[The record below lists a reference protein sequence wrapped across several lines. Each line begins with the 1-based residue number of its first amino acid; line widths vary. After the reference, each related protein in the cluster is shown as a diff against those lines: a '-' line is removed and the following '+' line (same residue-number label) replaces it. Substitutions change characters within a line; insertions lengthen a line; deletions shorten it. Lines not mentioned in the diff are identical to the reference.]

1 LSEPKGKGDSSDT
14 GGIGGGRDNATEGD
28 ANGQAAQGIRT
39 GKKGHGR
46 EEYGPHFVQSVA
58 RAMSVMRS
66 FTADRRAQ
74 TLTQVARATGL
85 DRATARR
92 LLLTLADLG
101 YVASDGRTFELTP
114 RTLELGYAYLSSMSL
129 PEIAQPHL
137 QSLAREL
144 NETAALAVLD
154 GDEIVYVSLVQSTRL
169 MAVTIN
175 VGTRFDAY
183 TTSMGRVLLAGLDD
197 AELDE
202 RFGRLKLER
211 KTDHTISSPRTLRE
225 EIDKVREQGW
235 SLVDSELEEGLRGG
249 GAPVPGRAGRVVAA
263 ANVSVHAGRTTPELV
278 ERDYVPMILRTVRLI
293 EADLV
298 GTVTR

>member
-1 LSEPKGKGDSSDT
+1 LSEPTGKGDS

-235 SLVDSELEEGLRGG
+235 SLVDSELEEGLRGAA
-249 GAPVPGRAGRVVAA
+249 APVRDRAGRVVAA

>member
-1 LSEPKGKGDSSDT
+1 MRDAHKRAESAGRARTGGSEALSEPVLK
-14 GGIGGGRDNATEGD
+14 
-28 ANGQAAQGIRT
+28 
-39 GKKGHGR
+39 GR

-58 RAMSVMRS
+58 RALSVMRS
-66 FTADRRAQ
+66 FTAQRRSQ
-74 TLTQVARATGL
+74 TLTEVARQTGL

-101 YVASDGRTFELTP
+101 YVASDGRAFELTP

-154 GDEIVYVSLVQSTRL
+154 GEEIVYVSLVQSTRL
-169 MAVTIN
+169 MAVKIS

-183 TTSMGRVLLAGLDD
+183 TTSMGRVLLAGLPD

-202 RFGRLKLER
+202 RFARLKLEAR
-211 KTDHTISSPRTLRE
+211 TDHTIRSTRTLRD
-225 EIDKVREQGW
+225 EIDRVRKQGW
-235 SLVDSELEEGLRGG
+235 SLVDSELEEGLRGAA
-249 GAPVPGRAGRVVAA
+249 APVRDRGGQVVAA

-278 ERDYVPMILRTVRLI
+278 ERDYIPMILRTVRLI

-298 GTVTR
+298 SAVAR

>member
-1 LSEPKGKGDSSDT
+1 
-14 GGIGGGRDNATEGD
+14 
-28 ANGQAAQGIRT
+28 
-39 GKKGHGR
+39 
-46 EEYGPHFVQSVA
+46 
-58 RAMSVMRS
+58 MRS
-66 FTADRRAQ
+66 FSADRRAQ
-74 TLTQVARATGL
+74 TLTEVARGTGL

-101 YVASDGRTFELTP
+101 YVTSDGRAFELTP

-137 QSLAREL
+137 TSLAREL

-154 GDEIVYVSLVQSTRL
+154 GDEIVYVALVQSARL
-169 MAVTIN
+169 MAVKISI
-175 VGTRFDAY
+175 GTRFDAY
-183 TTSMGRVLLAGLDD
+183 TTSMGRVLLAGLPE

-211 KTDHTISSPRTLRE
+211 RTDHTIRSPRTLRD
-225 EIDKVREQGW
+225 EIGKVREQGW
-235 SLVDSELEEGLRGG
+235 SLVDSELEEGLRGAA
-249 GAPVPGRAGRVVAA
+249 APVRDRAGRVVAA
-263 ANVSVHAGRTTPELV
+263 ANVSVHTGRTTPELV

-298 GTVTR
+298 ATVTH

>member
-1 LSEPKGKGDSSDT
+1 MSEPVTK
-14 GGIGGGRDNATEGD
+14 
-28 ANGQAAQGIRT
+28 
-39 GKKGHGR
+39 GR

-58 RAMSVMRS
+58 RALSVMRS
-66 FTADRRAQ
+66 FTAEHRSQ
-74 TLTQVARATGL
+74 TLTEVARETGL

-101 YVASDGRTFELTP
+101 YVTSDGRSFELTP

-154 GDEIVYVSLVQSTRL
+154 GEEIVYIALVQSTRL
-169 MAVTIN
+169 MAVKIGI
-175 VGTRFDAY
+175 GTRFDAY
-183 TTSMGRVLLAGLDD
+183 TTSMGRVLLAGLPD

-202 RFGRLKLER
+202 RLARLKLEK
-211 KTDHTISSPRTLRE
+211 KTDHTIRSTRTLRE
-225 EIDKVREQGW
+225 EIEKVRKQGW
-235 SLVDSELEEGLRGG
+235 SLVDSELEEGLRGAA
-249 GAPVPGRAGRVVAA
+249 APVRDRAGNVVAA

-278 ERDYVPMILRTVRLI
+278 ERDYVPAILRTVRLI

-298 GTVTR
+298 SVVSR